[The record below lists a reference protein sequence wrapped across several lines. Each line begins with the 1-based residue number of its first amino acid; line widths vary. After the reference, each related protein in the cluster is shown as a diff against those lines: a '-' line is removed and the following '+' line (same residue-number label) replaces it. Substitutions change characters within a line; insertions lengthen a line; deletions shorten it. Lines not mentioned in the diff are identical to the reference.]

1 MLTTKQQ
8 ATLRA
13 VIDSV
18 IPPDEYPGGW
28 EAGVGDFILNLLTH
42 DARDLQ
48 PSYAA
53 WLDGVEAEALVRSQ
67 RSFAELE
74 PSQQTALLQAIE
86 AKDLQADWPT
96 DPAFFAQVTEH
107 CAEGF
112 YSDPGNLGN
121 RDARSWQMIRFEVN
135 I

>member
-18 IPPDEYPGGW
+18 IPPDEDPGGW
-28 EAGVGDFILNLLTH
+28 EAGVGDFILNLLSH
-42 DARDLQ
+42 HARDLQ

-53 WLDGVEAEALVRSQ
+53 WLDGVEAEALIRTGQSFSQ
-67 RSFAELE
+67 LD
-74 PSQQTALLQAIE
+74 PSQQTSLLQAIE
-86 AKDLQADWPT
+86 ANDLQANWTIDA
-96 DPAFFAQVTEH
+96 AFFAQVTEH

-121 RDARSWQMIRFEVN
+121 RNQIAWQMIRFEVN